1 MSFTHEIITKLGN
14 SAPYCHS
21 DNDVT
26 AREDAIVSVGLVV
39 CLSVWLKHPAQDFLH
54 ALQRKRVATK
64 NNWAYSSYRT
74 ELVMMP
80 DNFILALNEGQGH
93 GRWHVQ

>member
-26 AREDAIVSVGLVV
+26 AREDAIVSVGLVG
-39 CLSVWLKHPAQDFLH
+39 CLSVCL
-54 ALQRKRVATK
+54 T
-64 NNWAYSSYRT
+64 
-74 ELVMMP
+74 
-80 DNFILALNEGQGH
+80 G
-93 GRWHVQ
+93 